1 MNRIIISAFIL
12 MNIVSGITPPQNG
25 NFPNGFWEKM
35 RQQGIGQNYGDP
47 GWIRKI
53 AGQNDLTN
61 RDAQF
66 EFFLPV
72 LLGKYS
78 DASSTYFN
86 STNFDDLLF
95 GNNPTGSMS
104 DYFNE
109 ISYENFHI
117 SRSKSSDIFEFLL
130 VSNKRNHKN
139 SVLITI

>member
-1 MNRIIISAFIL
+1 MNKIIISAFIL
-12 MNIVSGITPPQNG
+12 MNIVSGITPPQYG

-47 GWIRKI
+47 GWVRKI

-78 DASSTYFN
+78 DASST
-86 STNFDDLLF
+86 
-95 GNNPTGSMS
+95 
-104 DYFNE
+104 
-109 ISYENFHI
+109 
-117 SRSKSSDIFEFLL
+117 
-130 VSNKRNHKN
+130 
-139 SVLITI
+139 